1 MNLQTRLLGAFIL
14 MGLIVL
20 IVAILGW
27 SGNAQLS
34 KHINTLGNNTLPSVI
49 GLWKIN
55 EGQTQVQSSE
65 RALLNTALKQDKRQ
79 TELTRIN
86 RAWEQINE
94 GLKQYESS
102 PQTEEEKKIYKQFI
116 SDWEKWK
123 RDHEQFMQGYQQ
135 FAQLGI
141 FDPENRITELIS
153 QTKQNSPEMA
163 VAKAANSRLDQLSAL
178 AANEELASFN
188 GATDSV
194 IQVIKYNENFGESA
208 KNAAEKNVAQ
218 TTFWVVAGMIIGP
231 ITAIIFGI
239 FFSIKIAKP
248 LGAKIARI
256 VNSIVS
262 SSNEIAATIE
272 QQERT
277 TTQQAAAVNQ
287 TTTTM
292 DELGASSRMSAEQA
306 EAAATGAKQ
315 VLSLVDGNHHAERS
329 NGFNA
334 SSLKD
339 KVGQIAEQ
347 ILRLSEQT
355 HQIGSISTL
364 VSELANQTNMLALN
378 AAVEAVRAGEHGKG
392 FSVVASEIRKLADQ
406 SKNSAERI
414 NGLVLEIQKSTNTT
428 VMVTDEGRKMVD
440 QVVEAVNAIATNTQQ
455 ISLTAKQQ
463 AVAIQQVVAA
473 MNNINLGASQT
484 ASGITQT
491 KVGTQQLNDAALNL
505 KAVV

>member
-1 MNLQTRLLGAFIL
+1 MFKLNLKNRILLGYLVTIPPSIIIAS
-14 MGLIVL
+14 LIYLNTQSLERITQQINVKRSAIEKTDSITSHAQRIERSTRGYL
-20 IVAILGW
+20 INQQSRHFEGFQQGKNSFFEEYKAVNQLNLIQEPELKNIFEQIITN
-27 SGNAQLS
+27 GNQLIELDE
-34 KHINTLGNNTLPSVI
+34 KMI
-49 GLWKIN
+49 GLAQNGKLN
-55 EGQTQVQSSE
+55 EAIQLFSEDKSSE
-65 RALLNTALKQDKRQ
+65 LVRTIYELHVDFNQKTRASIQQEQLFLSQEMKVLNAIALLGTALSIITAVAFGLFLASRL
-79 TELTRIN
+79 TEGINHNIN
-86 RAWEQINE
+86 R
-94 GLKQYESS
+94 
-102 PQTEEEKKIYKQFI
+102 
-116 SDWEKWK
+116 
-123 RDHEQFMQGYQQ
+123 
-135 FAQLGI
+135 
-141 FDPENRITELIS
+141 
-153 QTKQNSPEMA
+153 
-163 VAKAANSRLDQLSAL
+163 
-178 AANEELASFN
+178 
-188 GATDSV
+188 
-194 IQVIKYNENFGESA
+194 
-208 KNAAEKNVAQ
+208 
-218 TTFWVVAGMIIGP
+218 
-231 ITAIIFGI
+231 
-239 FFSIKIAKP
+239 
-248 LGAKIARI
+248 
-256 VNSIVS
+256 IVS

-277 TTQQAAAVNQ
+277 TAQQATAVNQ

-315 VLSLVDGNHHAERS
+315 VLSLVDGNHHSDRS
-329 NGFNA
+329 NGFSA

-463 AVAIQQVVAA
+463 AVAIQQVVEA

-491 KVGTQQLNDAALNL
+491 KVGTQQLNDAALDL
-505 KAVV
+505 KTII